1 MGSNGTITTGLALL
15 AALAGGA
22 LGADDWD
29 TATETDG
36 SASTDNVLF
45 HGSLQVHD
53 LAGFPGVDQDF
64 YLVVAR
70 PLSSYQVVVDSQTA
84 RLDLGAQDVQRLN
97 ATGGLVLQDALVTDA
112 NGVLSL
118 AWQQGAGAQN
128 MLVRV
133 RGAACTPGTECN
145 EFDQYHVRF
154 FDTTYAV
161 PRFNNSGTQST
172 VLIVQNATDLS
183 CTVTH
188 HYLSAAG
195 TLLASSAPV
204 VLPARGLQ
212 VLSTAQLVPGVS
224 GSVRV
229 THTCGYGGLSGKA
242 VSLEPATGFTFDTA
256 MVARPY

>member
-1 MGSNGTITTGLALL
+1 MATGLALL
-15 AALAGGA
+15 AVLAGRA
-22 LGADDWD
+22 VHADDWD
-29 TATETDG
+29 FVTETDG

-45 HGSLQVHD
+45 HGSVQVHD
-53 LAGFPGVDQDF
+53 LAGLPGVDQDW

-70 PLSSYQVVVDSQTA
+70 PLSSYQVVVDSQTH
-84 RLDLGAQDVQRLN
+84 RLGLGAQDVQRLN
-97 ATGGLVLQDALVTDA
+97 ATGGLVLQDAQLTDA
-112 NGVLSL
+112 NGVLFL
-118 AWQQGAGAQN
+118 AWQQGNGAQN
-128 MLVRV
+128 MSVRV
-133 RGAACTPGTECN
+133 RGAACSPGSECF
-145 EFDQYHVRF
+145 ETDQYHIRF

-172 VLIVQNATDLS
+172 VLIVQNATDLP

-204 VLPARGLQ
+204 VLAARGLQ
-212 VLSTAQLVPGVS
+212 VLATATLVPGVS